1 MNSIEEYIAKSN
13 TLKTVIGYVMESMIG
28 DDLRMQFEYLKP
40 VVKSLM
46 NNINKV
52 EHSDTEVEEYFRNQI
67 FKNIEELLSL
77 NEDSDEEV

>member
-28 DDLRMQFEYLKP
+28 ELRKHFEHLKP
-40 VVKSLM
+40 LVKSII

-52 EHSDTEVEEYFRNQI
+52 EPSDTEVEEYFRNQI